1 MGDKTLIEYF
11 LPENGE
17 KEINP
22 NIFVIKKRPEEITLF
37 DIESDIPLK
46 GNYYFRFKYSLK
58 GKNYWLD
65 FNNREKPVPVF
76 ENGRIII
83 KVNNLETEDPED
95 EY

>member
-37 DIESDIPLK
+37 DIESDI
-46 GNYYFRFKYSLK
+46 YH
-58 GKNYWLD
+58 
-65 FNNREKPVPVF
+65 
-76 ENGRIII
+76 
-83 KVNNLETEDPED
+83 
-95 EY
+95 